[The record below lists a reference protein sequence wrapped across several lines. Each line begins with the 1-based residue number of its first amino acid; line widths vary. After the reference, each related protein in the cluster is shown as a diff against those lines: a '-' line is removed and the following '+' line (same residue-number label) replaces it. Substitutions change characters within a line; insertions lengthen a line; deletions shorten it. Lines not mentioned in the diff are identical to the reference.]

1 MNVPLAPAVEIIH
14 PLTNVAFT
22 KAMEDKEGTSII
34 YVWSDGDD
42 NEKAKE
48 IADKLAYNFLIDAS
62 VHFYAYKYSDA
73 GDVQQLHPFI
83 SSPLP
88 TFLAISNG
96 EIAQYQYE
104 KVYDEDDEDED
115 EDDDDDDDEE
125 EEEEEEEEKEEEKAS
140 KVVREE
146 MTELSVNRF
155 VNDYAGT
162 EINPS
167 GGLSTALGRLPALD
181 RLMMQS
187 RVAGP
192 EFYSHVKDILAA
204 NAGNRRSVK
213 AYTDVLDVF
222 AKDGA
227 EAVWSMLK
235 DARRR
240 LADMKSGD
248 RDYEDTLA
256 LRNVARAVV
265 RFLKSEDKSMSDEL

>member
-1 MNVPLAPAVEIIH
+1 
-14 PLTNVAFT
+14 
-22 KAMEDKEGTSII
+22 
-34 YVWSDGDD
+34 
-42 NEKAKE
+42 
-48 IADKLAYNFLIDAS
+48 
-62 VHFYAYKYSDA
+62 
-73 GDVQQLHPFI
+73 
-83 SSPLP
+83 
-88 TFLAISNG
+88 
-96 EIAQYQYE
+96 
-104 KVYDEDDEDED
+104 
-115 EDDDDDDDEE
+115 
-125 EEEEEEEEKEEEKAS
+125 
-140 KVVREE
+140 

-167 GGLSTALGRLPALD
+167 GGLSTALGSLPALD